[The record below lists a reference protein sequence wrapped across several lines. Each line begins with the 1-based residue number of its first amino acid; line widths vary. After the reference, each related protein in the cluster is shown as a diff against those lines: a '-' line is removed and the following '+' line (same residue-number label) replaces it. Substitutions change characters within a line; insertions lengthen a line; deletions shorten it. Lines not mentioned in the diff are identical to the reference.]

1 MLLKHLFDSIVDNLF
16 EKSDTNLNL
25 GEISLFLI
33 DKVDPFKK
41 WGYNKQNV
49 SLFLKS
55 FGNQLISS
63 LQKYKST
70 TEDNYMIK
78 VKKKKKIAKKKKETN
93 KK

>member
-70 TEDNYMIK
+70 EDNYMIK